1 MEEDI
6 EILEEQL
13 EQYKRHLENYEKEN
27 CLTSVYYE
35 LKKYAG
41 ALENLIKGYRELKN
55 KKYIMSISCDGECN
69 ICEHYKNEYLLEIKI
84 ENKIEELKGKSK
96 YCSSDELREYNH
108 QIQVL
113 EELLTPLKNV

>member
-6 EILEEQL
+6 IEKCKKSRLPEGEDYIFGKEAILMSDISILEEQL

-41 ALENLIKGYRELKN
+41 ALENLIKAYKELK
-55 KKYIMSISCDGECN
+55 E
-69 ICEHYKNEYLLEIKI
+69 
-84 ENKIEELKGKSK
+84 
-96 YCSSDELREYNH
+96 
-108 QIQVL
+108 
-113 EELLTPLKNV
+113 